1 VQETALVAVEGLE
14 DRIRGLMGDGYRAGA
29 NFKAGKLRARPRLS
43 LVERPGF
50 FVLASVG
57 VLSSNESID
66 GGGRDAATL
75 VVSRPPCVASALT
88 RAKAPAAKR
97 RWAMEELAAAM
108 VAKRA
113 ATAALSNSSRS
124 HGGRETEETKTHA
137 EKLQEARKDAE
148 AIRVANG
155 GAPAQVR
162 AARAPVPAAPAPVAT
177 YDKQRDDLMLLVI
190 SQAAPALD
198 GRLERGQRAYRRPD
212 SALAR
217 PYPLRTLGVGC
228 QQA

>member
-1 VQETALVAVEGLE
+1 
-14 DRIRGLMGDGYRAGA
+14 
-29 NFKAGKLRARPRLS
+29 
-43 LVERPGF
+43 
-50 FVLASVG
+50 
-57 VLSSNESID
+57 
-66 GGGRDAATL
+66 
-75 VVSRPPCVASALT
+75 
-88 RAKAPAAKR
+88 
-97 RWAMEELAAAM
+97 MEELAAAM
-108 VAKRA
+108 TAKRQATMVA
-113 ATAALSNSSRS
+113 ARAVQLAPHADREEP
-124 HGGRETEETKTHA
+124 ETETKA
-137 EKLQEARKDAE
+137 EKDRATRKDAE

-162 AARAPVPAAPAPVAT
+162 APVPAAPAPVAT
-177 YDKQRDDLMLLVI
+177 YDKERDDLMLLVI